1 VRRFRTWAWARVHWP
16 LLAVAWGV
24 SFAAL
29 AERFASTFG
38 VWGGRACAFL
48 ADYAIWLGWEAVNRV
63 SRGAGKAYAVVFTA
77 AAVLVSF
84 AFQVDWNDPATFVPP
99 GLLAGGVIA
108 AYILRPDREDV
119 TSEADTAGADAGRS
133 VSVGISVP
141 APAGL
146 PGPAALPASGAADR
160 SREDDHAP
168 DPLRRV
174 ERVERHEPLDLRPVD
189 HREPEPE
196 PEPERSEGTRTRGR
210 TVATATDRDAVYDM
224 VRYGQV
230 PEGPFAVKRAAAV
243 EATAAADRATG
254 GPGTGVTTRIA
265 AVLLREARERVAS
278 GNGHGGQPA
287 DDMTEVTADA

>member
-1 VRRFRTWAWARVHWP
+1 MRRFRTWAWARVHWP

-108 AYILRPDREDV
+108 AYMLRPDREDV
-119 TSEADTAGADAGRS
+119 TDGTGDRADAGADAGRS
-133 VSVGISVP
+133 VSVGIP
-141 APAGL
+141 LPGPAGV
-146 PGPAALPASGAADR
+146 PGPAALPA
-160 SREDDHAP
+160 
-168 DPLRRV
+168 RRV
-174 ERVERHEPLDLRPVD
+174 ERVERHEPLDQWSVD
-189 HREPEPE
+189 SGEPE
-196 PEPERSEGTRTRGR
+196 PEPERSDGIRTRGR
-210 TVATATDRDAVYDM
+210 TVATPADRDAVYDM

-254 GPGTGVTTRIA
+254 GAGTGVTTRIA
-265 AVLLREARERVAS
+265 AALLREARERVAS